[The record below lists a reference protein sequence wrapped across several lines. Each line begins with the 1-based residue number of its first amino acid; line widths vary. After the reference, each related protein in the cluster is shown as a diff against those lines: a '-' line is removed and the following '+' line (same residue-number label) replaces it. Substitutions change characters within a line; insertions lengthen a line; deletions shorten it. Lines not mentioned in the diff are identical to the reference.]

1 MSPVEENLL
10 AHRVVRASRVRSWN
24 VAFHSATPKSGFQVQ
39 DLFGGDHFP
48 LAFSGS
54 VRSGFQEQHE
64 CIPLSATATETQGTD
79 MHSPMISFPRFGRAL
94 VTGHGS
100 FNCCFIIINPN
111 YQGFFS
117 TNPLEESEMTRPSHF
132 SWGFPWCRSYT
143 GRVCLRKPWLR
154 SLPMARSGW
163 DQEHNLDVVFFTL
176 QSFGAVRNMYINAY
190 M

>member
-39 DLFGGDHFP
+39 DLFEGITSFGIFRQCPLWIPRATRVHSSLGNCNRNPRHWYAFSNDIISPFWTSTSHWSWVVQLLFHYYQPKLPGIFFNKSIGRIRDDPTQPFFLGFP
-48 LAFSGS
+48 LMQILHWPG
-54 VRSGFQEQHE
+54 
-64 CIPLSATATETQGTD
+64 L
-79 MHSPMISFPRFGRAL
+79 
-94 VTGHGS
+94 
-100 FNCCFIIINPN
+100 
-111 YQGFFS
+111 
-117 TNPLEESEMTRPSHF
+117 
-132 SWGFPWCRSYT
+132 
-143 GRVCLRKPWLR
+143 LRKPWLR